1 MENKNMRKLNVT
13 VQCMA
18 VYNSSIM
25 VPRELTF
32 EEAIKYAKEHIDEI
46 NLGEL
51 EYISDSDELD
61 EENCDFDEEEDTDSD
76 CRVLYETGIMDDE
89 YEDYWFKVVGD
100 TKDELTKKYME
111 MCMVSV
117 TEVVYSN
124 KEQALG
130 VKRLFPFNY
139 DVIMPDDTEL
149 KDMLESLVN
158 EVNGRHEETE
168 T

>member
-1 MENKNMRKLNVT
+1 MK
-13 VQCMA
+13 
-18 VYNSSIM
+18 
-25 VPRELTF
+25 RE
-32 EEAIKYAKEHIDEI
+32 
-46 NLGEL
+46 
-51 EYISDSDELD
+51 
-61 EENCDFDEEEDTDSD
+61 DFIFDH
-76 CRVLYETGIMDDE
+76 MDDE
-89 YEDYWFKVVGD
+89 YEEYWFRVVSYP
-100 TKDELTKKYME
+100 KDE

-149 KDMLESLVN
+149 KDMLKSLVN

>member
-1 MENKNMRKLNVT
+1 MVAVRLVKVAAFADTPDL
-13 VQCMA
+13 VQIWGDVQKPLA
-18 VYNSSIM
+18 VL
-25 VPRELTF
+25 VPV
-32 EEAIKYAKEHIDEI
+32 HIANGSRRFTSAHAGI
-46 NLGEL
+46 N
-51 EYISDSDELD
+51 
-61 EENCDFDEEEDTDSD
+61 N
-76 CRVLYETGIMDDE
+76 
-89 YEDYWFKVVGD
+89 WFKVVGD

-149 KDMLESLVN
+149 KGMLESLVN
-158 EVNGRHEETE
+158 EVNG
-168 T
+168 

>member
-1 MENKNMRKLNVT
+1 MLEFCGRKFT
-13 VQCMA
+13 CDECP
-18 VYNSSIM
+18 IC
-25 VPRELTF
+25 EG
-32 EEAIKYAKEHIDEI
+32 IEH
-46 NLGEL
+46 
-51 EYISDSDELD
+51 
-61 EENCDFDEEEDTDSD
+61 
-76 CRVLYETGIMDDE
+76 MDDE

-158 EVNGRHEETE
+158 EVNG
-168 T
+168 

>member
-1 MENKNMRKLNVT
+1 MSYGKNLFIAHRINKLENER
-13 VQCMA
+13 
-18 VYNSSIM
+18 
-25 VPRELTF
+25 
-32 EEAIKYAKEHIDEI
+32 
-46 NLGEL
+46 
-51 EYISDSDELD
+51 
-61 EENCDFDEEEDTDSD
+61 
-76 CRVLYETGIMDDE
+76 
-89 YEDYWFKVVGD
+89 YEDYWFK
-100 TKDELTKKYME
+100 
-111 MCMVSV
+111 
-117 TEVVYSN
+117 

>member
-1 MENKNMRKLNVT
+1 MIFRAILFALATAAVIGGLAYWLKCLCLCDYENACDYS
-13 VQCMA
+13 QC
-18 VYNSSIM
+18 
-25 VPRELTF
+25 
-32 EEAIKYAKEHIDEI
+32 D
-46 NLGEL
+46 
-51 EYISDSDELD
+51 
-61 EENCDFDEEEDTDSD
+61 
-76 CRVLYETGIMDDE
+76 
-89 YEDYWFKVVGD
+89 WFKVVGD

-158 EVNGRHEETE
+158 EVNG
-168 T
+168 

>member
-1 MENKNMRKLNVT
+1 MKRANTYKGRLGWQSEFSHRYACWANNHNGWAKAKKSNKRLAKRRLKDELRKEL
-13 VQCMA
+13 
-18 VYNSSIM
+18 VYS
-25 VPRELTF
+25 
-32 EEAIKYAKEHIDEI
+32 
-46 NLGEL
+46 
-51 EYISDSDELD
+51 ISDKQVGNERK
-61 EENCDFDEEEDTDSD
+61 ENFMKREDFVFDH
-76 CRVLYETGIMDDE
+76 MDDE

-139 DVIMPDDTEL
+139 DVIMPDDSEL
-149 KDMLESLVN
+149 RDMLVSLVAEQN
-158 EVNGRHEETE
+158 S
-168 T
+168 

>member
-1 MENKNMRKLNVT
+1 MK
-13 VQCMA
+13 
-18 VYNSSIM
+18 
-25 VPRELTF
+25 RE
-32 EEAIKYAKEHIDEI
+32 
-46 NLGEL
+46 
-51 EYISDSDELD
+51 
-61 EENCDFDEEEDTDSD
+61 DFVFDH
-76 CRVLYETGIMDDE
+76 MDDE

-124 KEQALG
+124 KEQVLG

-139 DVIMPDDTEL
+139 DVIIPDDTEL

-158 EVNGRHEETE
+158 EVNGRHEEAE

>member
-1 MENKNMRKLNVT
+1 MK
-13 VQCMA
+13 
-18 VYNSSIM
+18 
-25 VPRELTF
+25 RE
-32 EEAIKYAKEHIDEI
+32 
-46 NLGEL
+46 
-51 EYISDSDELD
+51 
-61 EENCDFDEEEDTDSD
+61 DFI
-76 CRVLYETGIMDDE
+76 CHHMDDAH
-89 YEDYWFKVVGD
+89 EDYWFKVVGD

-124 KEQALG
+124 KEQILG
-130 VKRLFPFNY
+130 IKRLFPFNY

-158 EVNGRHEETE
+158 EVNGRHEEAE

>member
-1 MENKNMRKLNVT
+1 
-13 VQCMA
+13 
-18 VYNSSIM
+18 
-25 VPRELTF
+25 
-32 EEAIKYAKEHIDEI
+32 
-46 NLGEL
+46 
-51 EYISDSDELD
+51 
-61 EENCDFDEEEDTDSD
+61 
-76 CRVLYETGIMDDE
+76 
-89 YEDYWFKVVGD
+89 
-100 TKDELTKKYME
+100 
-111 MCMVSV
+111 MVSV

>member
-1 MENKNMRKLNVT
+1 MK
-13 VQCMA
+13 
-18 VYNSSIM
+18 
-25 VPRELTF
+25 REDF
-32 EEAIKYAKEHIDEI
+32 V
-46 NLGEL
+46 
-51 EYISDSDELD
+51 LD
-61 EENCDFDEEEDTDSD
+61 H
-76 CRVLYETGIMDDE
+76 MDDE

-124 KEQALG
+124 KEQVLG

>member
-1 MENKNMRKLNVT
+1 MGLASLYSPLT
-13 VQCMA
+13 VA
-18 VYNSSIM
+18 
-25 VPRELTF
+25 R
-32 EEAIKYAKEHIDEI
+32 
-46 NLGEL
+46 
-51 EYISDSDELD
+51 SDGLSL
-61 EENCDFDEEEDTDSD
+61 
-76 CRVLYETGIMDDE
+76 DE

-124 KEQALG
+124 KEQVLG
-130 VKRLFPFNY
+130 IKRLFPFNY

-158 EVNGRHEETE
+158 EVNG
-168 T
+168 